1 VLLTFKKILAK
12 PWTMLIE
19 TVLSG
24 GPPILPAVKKIGL
37 REFFIKCYVLSITEK
52 CKQKFREEKKNF
64 EKDEQIRK
72 VLRKTLEE
80 NAKEV

>member
-1 VLLTFKKILAK
+1 MAAK
-12 PWTMLIE
+12 WFNSLDTN
-19 TVLSG
+19 SR

-52 CKQKFREEKKNF
+52 CKQKFREETNSF
-64 EKDEQIRK
+64 EKDEQITK
-72 VLRKTLEE
+72 VLRKTLEK